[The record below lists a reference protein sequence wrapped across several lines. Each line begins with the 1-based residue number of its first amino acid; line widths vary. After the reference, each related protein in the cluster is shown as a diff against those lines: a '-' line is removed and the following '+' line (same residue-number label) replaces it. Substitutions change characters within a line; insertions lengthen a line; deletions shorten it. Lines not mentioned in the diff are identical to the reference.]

1 MTLSFLSKPLTQR
14 IKAKLREF
22 LPQIHEFYG
31 ENLVGVLVFG
41 SLVRGDI
48 MTGSDVD
55 LLIILKNSPLSLRRR
70 ITEFYENLGDV
81 LDEEY
86 SIFIS
91 PFILTAEETSKFHPF
106 YLDILQ
112 NHEILLDKEEFIRK
126 FLGNIQ
132 KFRAKFVEEFS
143 NGEFVYWRIKN
154 EKIPD
159 RRLS

>member
-1 MTLSFLSKPLTQR
+1 MIFSPKPLTKIVRTRLQ
-14 IKAKLREF
+14 EF
-22 LPQIHEFYG
+22 CPKIHEFYG
-31 ENLVGVLVFG
+31 ENLLGILVFG

-48 MTGSDVD
+48 RTGSDVD

-91 PFILTAEETSKFHPF
+91 PFILTAEETNKFHPL

-112 NHEILLDKEEFIRK
+112 NHEILLDKDEFIQK
-126 FLGNIQ
+126 FLKNIQ
-132 KFRAKFVEEFS
+132 RFRAKFVEEFS

-154 EKIPD
+154 EKI
-159 RRLS
+159 RR